1 MQSWDIPSVVVPVSF
16 FSCSDEEILD
26 EYNRAFRDSAAEMD
40 AIRPGS
46 PYMLRY
52 EDFSALRESGSI
64 MHTRLAS
71 GEFVGTETDDE
82 PCALIY
88 LLNPDDVAKLKDI
101 ALDEDGEFFG
111 YSGADLEEWACAY
124 AEGHEALEFLQSV
137 CNRDI
142 AECTAFLTVT
152 SDDNA
157 WLEKYEFFLP
167 TRF

>member
-1 MQSWDIPSVVVPVSF
+1 MF

-26 EYNRAFRDSAAEMD
+26 EYNRAFGDSADEMD
-40 AIRPGS
+40 AICPGS

-52 EDFSALRESGSI
+52 EDFDTLRASGSI

-88 LLNPDDVAKLKDI
+88 LLNSDDIGKLKDV

-111 YSGADLEEWACAY
+111 YSDADLEEWARAY
-124 AEGHEALEFLQSV
+124 VEGHAALEFLQSV

-152 SDDNA
+152 SDDSV

-167 TRF
+167 VRF